1 MKLFLSHVWIQ
12 EFWRLLG
19 FLLVMLLFGLW
30 LGQTILLVL
39 VALLIYL
46 GWHLFNLYRLENWFR
61 HDKKGKRSK
70 KNCSPPEVPGIW
82 GEVFYQFYRLQQRN
96 RKRKQK
102 LGTILKRFQ
111 HSTAAMPDAAV
122 VLGKHYEIEWLNR
135 AARQLL
141 GLQSPQDRGKPITH
155 FIRSPRFAEYLASA
169 QVGFKNH
176 ENASS
181 VKLVSPVDS
190 HLMLRVNVVPYA
202 NNQHLLL
209 ARDITQLHRLEQ
221 IRTDF
226 IANVSHELRTPLTVI
241 NGFIETM
248 QDAED
253 ECSEQWKR
261 PLLLM
266 AQQTARMR
274 SIIDDLLLLT
284 RLESDGEKTDGA
296 EKAAIELVN
305 VPEILHA
312 LKDEAKIVSGDK
324 AHQITLD
331 ADEDLL
337 VYGHEE
343 ELRSAFTNIVL
354 NAVRYTPAG
363 GEIKL
368 GWYEDNQGI
377 HFEVSDTGEGIAL
390 EHIPRLTER
399 FYRVDVARS
408 RSQGGTGL
416 GLAIVKH
423 VLNRHKGHLHIESVV
438 GKGSTFRCDFPPQQK
453 VRQL

>member
-1 MKLFLSHVWIQ
+1 MKQFLSQVWIQ
-12 EFWRLLG
+12 ELWRLLG
-19 FLLVMLLFGLW
+19 LLLAMLLLGLW
-30 LGQTILLVL
+30 LGQTVLLAFIALLV
-39 VALLIYL
+39 YL
-46 GWHLFNLYRLENWFR
+46 GWHLFNLYRLECLFHN
-61 HDKKGKRSK
+61 DKKGKKSK
-70 KNCSPPEVPGIW
+70 KNFSLPEVPGIW

-111 HSTAAMPDAAV
+111 HSTAAMPDATV
-122 VLGKHYEIEWLNR
+122 VLGKRYEIEWLNR
-135 AARQLL
+135 AAHQLL

-155 FIRSPRFAEYLASA
+155 FIRSPRFAEYLTSA

-176 ENASS
+176 KNTSM
-181 VKLVSPVDS
+181 KLASPVDP
-190 HLMLRVNVVPYA
+190 LMMLRVSVVPYA

-209 ARDITQLHRLEQ
+209 ARDITQIHRLEQ

-226 IANVSHELRTPLTVI
+226 IANVSHELRTPLTVL

-253 ECSEQWKR
+253 ECSEQWER

-274 SIIDDLLLLT
+274 NIIDDLLLLT
-284 RLESDGEKTDGA
+284 RLESDGGKADGA
-296 EKAAIELVN
+296 EKGVIKLVN

-312 LKDEAKIVSGDK
+312 LKEEAKILSGEK
-324 AHQITLD
+324 GHQITLEV
-331 ADEDLL
+331 DEDLL
-337 VYGHEE
+337 INGHEE
-343 ELRSAFTNIVL
+343 ELRSAFTNIVS

-363 GEIKL
+363 GQIKL
-368 GWYEDNQGI
+368 RWYEDEDGA
-377 HFEVSDTGEGIAL
+377 HFEVSDTGEGIAP

-423 VLNRHKGHLHIESVV
+423 VLNRHQGHLHVESTV
-438 GKGSTFRCDFPPQQK
+438 GKGSVFRCDFPF
-453 VRQL
+453 

>member
-1 MKLFLSHVWIQ
+1 MKRFLSHVWIQ
-12 EFWRLLG
+12 ELRRLLG
-19 FLLVMLLFGLW
+19 LLLAMLLIGLW
-30 LGQTILLVL
+30 FKQTVLLAFI
-39 VALLIYL
+39 ALIIYL
-46 GWHLFNLYRLENWFR
+46 SWHLYNLYRLEYWF
-61 HDKKGKRSK
+61 HNDKKGKKSK
-70 KNCSPPEVPGIW
+70 KQFSSPEVPGIW

-122 VLGKHYEIEWLNR
+122 VLGKRYEIEWLNK
-135 AARQLL
+135 AAHQLL
-141 GLQSPQDRGKPITH
+141 GLQTPQDRGKPITN
-155 FIRSPRFAEYLASA
+155 FIRVPRFAEYLANA
-169 QVGFKNH
+169 QQKNH
-176 ENASS
+176 ENTSF
-181 VKLVSPVDS
+181 KLVSPVNP
-190 HLMLRVNVVPYA
+190 HLMLRVSVVPYA
-202 NNQHLLL
+202 DNQHLLL
-209 ARDITQLHRLEQ
+209 ARDITQVHRLEQ

-274 SIIDDLLLLT
+274 NIIDDLLLLT
-284 RLESDGEKTDGA
+284 RLESEGDKTDNS
-296 EKAAIELVN
+296 EKSVIELVN

-312 LKDEAKIVSGDK
+312 LTEEAKILSGDK
-324 AHQITLD
+324 AHQITLETD
-331 ADEDLL
+331 NDLL
-337 VYGHEE
+337 VYGHGE
-343 ELRSAFTNIVL
+343 ELRSAFTNLVL
-354 NAVRYTPAG
+354 NAVRYTPADG
-363 GEIKL
+363 KIKL
-368 GWYEDNQGI
+368 RWYENDQGI
-377 HFEVSDTGEGIAL
+377 HFAVSDTGEGIAP

-423 VLNRHKGHLHIESVV
+423 VLNRHAGHLHIESTI
-438 GKGSTFRCDFPPQQK
+438 GQGSTFRCDFPLTMNE
-453 VRQL
+453 RC